1 MLKGTRRLI
10 ISSLILALACACA
23 TSPVPLPTLTSTVAT
38 LPLAIMTSVS
48 TPFTSTILPTTHPAV
63 IPTFAPTD
71 TPTPEVTAS
80 ETPWPTATPLP
91 LSPLITH
98 TWQVGP
104 VLIQQYIY
112 ASSDGGPCLFCS
124 FRDVPTILYSDGTLI
139 MGRDLGAGREIVQG
153 KLSRQQMCAVLNTI
167 DQTGFLQLAPQD
179 WYRLETGGP
188 SMYIDVQ
195 AWITQTISFYEPQ
208 FVLEAFKDE
217 PDTVKKLS
225 VPKVI
230 RDVDSLLTNLSV
242 QNMKPYAPNRLVLFV
257 TSHNPQVWPPF
268 DPQWPLTL
276 KLSTVVSPTLVDET
290 QVVPQALEGPQ
301 ATQLYERYFRQI
313 SGDAPVDFVEGEFIY
328 SVSVLPLYPY
338 ESFTGRAESNPKIPS
353 PDVTYTTKTMTCQPS
368 DGMVPIP

>member
-1 MLKGTRRLI
+1 
-10 ISSLILALACACA
+10 
-23 TSPVPLPTLTSTVAT
+23 
-38 LPLAIMTSVS
+38 
-48 TPFTSTILPTTHPAV
+48 
-63 IPTFAPTD
+63 
-71 TPTPEVTAS
+71 
-80 ETPWPTATPLP
+80 
-91 LSPLITH
+91 
-98 TWQVGP
+98 
-104 VLIQQYIY
+104 
-112 ASSDGGPCLFCS
+112 
-124 FRDVPTILYSDGTLI
+124 

-179 WYRLETGGP
+179 WYRLESGGP

-195 AWITQTISFYEPQ
+195 AWISQTISFYEPQ
-208 FVLEAFKDE
+208 SVLEVFKDE
-217 PDTVKKLS
+217 PDTIKKLS

-257 TSHNPQVWPPF
+257 TPHNPQVWPPF

-313 SGDAPVDFVEGEFIY
+313 SGDAPVDFIEGEFIY

-338 ESFTGRAESNPKIPS
+338 ESFTGKAESNPKIPS